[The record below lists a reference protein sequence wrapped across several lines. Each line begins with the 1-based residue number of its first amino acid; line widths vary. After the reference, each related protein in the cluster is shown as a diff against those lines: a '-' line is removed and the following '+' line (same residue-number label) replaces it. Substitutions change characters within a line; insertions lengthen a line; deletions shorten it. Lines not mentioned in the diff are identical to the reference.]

1 MTAIFQP
8 DMTDIIQL
16 CVIGGVILL
25 FVMCVA
31 ITKNRESVKDLQR
44 QIFDLYE
51 KNGKL
56 KRDFTEVLKE
66 TVKRIRQEQ
75 EQVKHKKGKRHRKQH
90 DFKPEGTD

>member
-1 MTAIFQP
+1 MTEILQP
-8 DMTDIIQL
+8 DMTDL
-16 CVIGGVILL
+16 VMSCLIGGVILL

-31 ITKNRESVKDLQR
+31 IMKNRESVKDLQM
-44 QIFDLYE
+44 QIFALHE

-66 TVKRIRQEQ
+66 TVKGIRQEQ